1 MRASAPCALL
11 VVLVTAIALLA
22 PGARAAVDDGEAN
35 LAKLRALSKQGRN
48 GLISMAS
55 TAEFEAVANGASRP
69 YSIVVAVWLPAAE
82 LKRERAQIRKNAQ
95 IFERVLVDAAAAYG
109 KTVDEGD
116 RDVFFVKLEYNKD
129 THPLFMKF
137 EIQSFPTLVVV
148 QRNQAM
154 HFNKETFGIDESM
167 QAKSNNRKEL
177 FEYFDYALGT
187 KGLFAEAAE
196 EKVSISVVNI
206 IVAYGVILI
215 LGRMLW
221 TISARGLLVPLMA
234 IGAVAVV
241 WLSMSGFIKCIIHKL
256 PMYTVDGEGRPQVF
270 LKGDSRNQT
279 ILEGFM
285 MSTAYVLIGCCVSAL
300 TFVWPYVKNESVKQF
315 GTYAT
320 FIVGVGA
327 YFLTIEAYFA
337 KVHMSPRIYGINL

>member
-1 MRASAPCALL
+1 
-11 VVLVTAIALLA
+11 
-22 PGARAAVDDGEAN
+22 
-35 LAKLRALSKQGRN
+35 
-48 GLISMAS
+48 
-55 TAEFEAVANGASRP
+55 
-69 YSIVVAVWLPAAE
+69 
-82 LKRERAQIRKNAQ
+82 
-95 IFERVLVDAAAAYG
+95 
-109 KTVDEGD
+109 
-116 RDVFFVKLEYNKD
+116 
-129 THPLFMKF
+129 MKF

-154 HFNKETFGIDESM
+154 HYNKETFGIDESM

-327 YFLTIEAYFA
+327 YFLTIEAYYA
-337 KVHMSPRIYGINL
+337 KVFMSPRIYGINL

>member
-55 TAEFEAVANGASRP
+55 TAEFEAVAKGASRP

-167 QAKSNNRKEL
+167 QAKSNSRKEL
-177 FEYFDYALGT
+177 FEYYDYALGT
-187 KGLFAEAAE
+187 KGSRRSRRGGGEGEEEERRRRFAA
-196 EKVSISVVNI
+196 KLCCSLN
-206 IVAYGVILI
+206 
-215 LGRMLW
+215 
-221 TISARGLLVPLMA
+221 ISALL
-234 IGAVAVV
+234 
-241 WLSMSGFIKCIIHKL
+241 
-256 PMYTVDGEGRPQVF
+256 
-270 LKGDSRNQT
+270 
-279 ILEGFM
+279 
-285 MSTAYVLIGCCVSAL
+285 
-300 TFVWPYVKNESVKQF
+300 
-315 GTYAT
+315 
-320 FIVGVGA
+320 
-327 YFLTIEAYFA
+327 
-337 KVHMSPRIYGINL
+337 